1 MQNGDFSEEG
11 SEEVSNGSF
20 SQEGAQQISNGSF
33 DTDTKWTTNTG
44 WSISGGSANC
54 DGTQSG
60 NTTLVQ
66 QNGIK
71 GAIIDFVVGKTYK
84 VNFDVIVTSGHIANV
99 EVASGYDSSFINSS
113 GNHTTYITAVSTND
127 RFTITA
133 NPDFVGS
140 IDNVSVREV
149 GQDWSLGTGWSIGE
163 DKAISDGTS
172 SNLDQFN
179 TFTSGTTYKVVYT
192 IEDYISGDIRF
203 RFTGASNENGTLR
216 NSNGTYTEY
225 IKLTNTQSVFRF
237 IGSGVLSIT
246 NISVKEVGQNWD
258 FGTGWEIGD
267 NIANAVDAAFNSQ
280 IVYSDNVVA
289 SKKYKVSFNVSNY
302 VKGSVRVNIG

>member
-1 MQNGDFSEEG
+1 MYKRFLTAR
-11 SEEVSNGSF
+11 F
-20 SQEGAQQISNGSF
+20 SQEGVELVTNGSF
-33 DTDTKWTTNTG
+33 DTDSD
-44 WSISGGSANC
+44 WSLGSGVNIS
-54 DGTQSG
+54 DGKL
-60 NTTLVQ
+60 N
-66 QNGIK
+66 
-71 GAIIDFVVGKTYK
+71 IDFVGAGNTAFQGISFTSGSTSK
-84 VNFDVIVTSGHIANV
+84 VIVVCSSYTSGILNV
-99 EVASGYDSSFINSS
+99 RVGTN
-113 GNHTTYITAVSTND
+113 AVSSLIDGVGTYTFYIKEDGYPYINF
-127 RFTITA
+127 FTGIGF
-133 NPDFVGS
+133 NGS
-140 IDNVSVREV
+140 IESVSVREV

-258 FGTGWEIGD
+258 LQTGWQIGD
-267 NIANAVDAAFNSQ
+267 SVANAVDAAFNSQ
-280 IVYSDNVVA
+280 IIYSNNVVA
-289 SKKYKVSFNVSNY
+289 STKYKVSFNVSNY

>member
-1 MQNGDFSEEG
+1 MYK
-11 SEEVSNGSF
+11 EVSNGSF
-20 SQEGAQQISNGSF
+20 SQQGSELITNGDFSS
-33 DTDTKWTTNTG
+33 DTAWVKGTGTT
-44 WSISGGSANC
+44 ISGGSANFVNA
-54 DGTQSG
+54 DGVSLYQSIGTQSG
-60 NTTLVQ
+60 
-66 QNGIK
+66 
-71 GAIIDFVVGKTYK
+71 FVKITFNVTDY
-84 VNFDVIVTSGHIANV
+84 TSGTLNVYSGGNQSVGSINVSANALGTYTAYV
-99 EVASGYDSSFINSS
+99 DRNGGNVNIIFGSSDNFI
-113 GNHTTYITAVSTND
+113 
-127 RFTITA
+127 
-133 NPDFVGS
+133 GS

-149 GQDWSLGTGWSIGE
+149 GQDWDLGTGWSIGE

-258 FGTGWEIGD
+258 YLNWLD
-267 NIANAVDAAFNSQ
+267 CRQ
-280 IVYSDNVVA
+280 
-289 SKKYKVSFNVSNY
+289 
-302 VKGSVRVNIG
+302 